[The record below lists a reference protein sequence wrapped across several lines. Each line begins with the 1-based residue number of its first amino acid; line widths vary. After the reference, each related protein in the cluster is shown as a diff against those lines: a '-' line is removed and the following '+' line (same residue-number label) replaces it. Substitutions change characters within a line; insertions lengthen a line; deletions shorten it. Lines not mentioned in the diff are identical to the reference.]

1 MTNTFRHSGGLG
13 DMILGLPVVM
23 TLGGIYYLH
32 EHQHKVLGK
41 LFDIQPYIE
50 KVIDVPAGAWKDLK
64 VTHNLDLFR
73 GASKVSVAEMHLDAF
88 NIKFD
93 LTQKWL
99 FNVEPTAVS
108 RVVIHDTGSQRFP
121 GRSVNWEVL
130 RGYEK
135 HCIFIGYDRDY
146 QLFKQDRKLDIP
158 YYKTANLYEVAQVI
172 AGSYLFIGN
181 SSAPYTIA
189 EGLKKHLVLDVYEGR
204 PQYPFGHNS
213 SVVLTEIT
221 FLRDSGLKA
230 VA

>member
-99 FNVEPTAVS
+99 
-108 RVVIHDTGSQRFP
+108 FP